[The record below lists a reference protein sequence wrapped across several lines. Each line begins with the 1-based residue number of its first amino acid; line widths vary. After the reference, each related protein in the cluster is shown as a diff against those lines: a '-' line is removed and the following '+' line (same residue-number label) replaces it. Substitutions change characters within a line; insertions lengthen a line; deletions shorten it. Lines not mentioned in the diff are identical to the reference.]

1 MVAALNAIE
10 RQFENVLAFHQAM
23 GRGAMRYSKN
33 KAETDKHQEQLATQ
47 FQEILQCLLPA
58 SNDSTI
64 QGAAKRL
71 LNMAV
76 DLKEVMTEE
85 RVLFELLWVDGGED
99 FEEQSMEVEWGQSSS
114 VLLCT
119 FPGLVVTKAV
129 DNEVTAN
136 KMVMVKAKVAT
147 SERV

>member
-1 MVAALNAIE
+1 
-10 RQFENVLAFHQAM
+10 
-23 GRGAMRYSKN
+23 MRYSKN
-33 KAETDKHQEQLATQ
+33 TTGTDKRQEQLATR
-47 FQEILQCLLPA
+47 FQEILKCLLP
-58 SNDSTI
+58 SSTDAAI

-71 LNMAV
+71 VKMAV

-85 RVLFELLWVDGGED
+85 RVLFKLVWVDGGED
-99 FEEQSMEVEWGQSSS
+99 FKEQSMEVEWGQSSS

-129 DNEVTAN
+129 DNDVRAKE
-136 KMVMVKAKVAT
+136 MLMVKAKVAT